1 MQAMG
6 DGHGHGHDTE
16 VLEGDPVPFSGRD
29 GASRLLTPSDVRNQV
44 FTVVRLREGYDLAE
58 VDGFLGRVESALSR
72 LLRENEELRSRL
84 NTAARAALETP
95 PSPGERAA
103 RIVEVAEEA
112 ADRIVAMARK
122 EADAIVTQ
130 ARERAEGL
138 GRDTVERM
146 LDLQRQAQKTRR
158 EVMERRLR
166 DLQALVADFDS
177 VLRQC
182 FHDHT
187 DQMLRLLDELEDP
200 GQAAHP
206 HPPRHD
212 ASRSSG
218 SSDRCVEAGAVDV
231 SAG

>member
-1 MQAMG
+1 MG
-6 DGHGHGHDTE
+6 DGHGHGHGHDTE
-16 VLEGDPVPFSGRD
+16 VLEGDPVPFGSHD
-29 GASRLLTPSDVRNQV
+29 GVSRLLTPGDVRNQV

-72 LLRENEELRSRL
+72 LLRENEELRSRV
-84 NTAARAALETP
+84 NTTACAALEAP

-112 ADRIVAMARK
+112 ADRIVATARK
-122 EADAIVTQ
+122 EADTILTQ
-130 ARERAEGL
+130 ARERAEDL

-146 LDLQRQAQKTRR
+146 LELQRQAQKTRR

-187 DQMLRLLDELEDP
+187 DQMLRVLDELEDP
-200 GQAAHP
+200 GQAHP
-206 HPPRHD
+206 HPPRPD
-212 ASRSSG
+212 AARNAG
-218 SSDRCVEAGAVDV
+218 SSDHCVEDDAVDV